1 MATIEQGSR
10 GVLIVEDDPDIRETI
25 AQILEEE
32 GYEVRGASN
41 GKQALDLLREGAR
54 PQLILL
60 DLPEASIAP
69 VFAAAKRVARAIEP
83 ALSAEGSF
91 VAMNNKISQSVPH
104 LHVHVVPRRKKDGL
118 RGFFWPRAKY
128 TSDEEM
134 ARVAESLRAALR
146 SPA

>member
-60 DLPEASIAP
+60 DLMMPVMDGWLFRTEQRSDPAIADIP
-69 VFAAAKRVARAIEP
+69 VIVISADGNLRQQAAKIQANGYLRKPVGIDTLLTTVQRYVKPPP
-83 ALSAEGSF
+83 A
-91 VAMNNKISQSVPH
+91 
-104 LHVHVVPRRKKDGL
+104 
-118 RGFFWPRAKY
+118 
-128 TSDEEM
+128 
-134 ARVAESLRAALR
+134 
-146 SPA
+146 